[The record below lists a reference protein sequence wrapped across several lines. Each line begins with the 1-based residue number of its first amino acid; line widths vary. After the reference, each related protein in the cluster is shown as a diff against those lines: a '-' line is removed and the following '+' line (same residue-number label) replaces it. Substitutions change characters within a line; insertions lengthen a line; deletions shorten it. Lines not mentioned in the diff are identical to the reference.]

1 MAKHT
6 LALSAEETAA
16 IEWIMAR
23 DAEPTIPDVETWL
36 YLKVRGELRAAQTGY
51 ALARN
56 DAILEIVDK
65 GDQAKSVSEVR
76 ADVADRLKTP
86 RKKDEAIDAEI
97 RK

>member
-6 LALSAEETAA
+6 LVLSSDETAA
-16 IEWIMAR
+16 IEWLVAR

-56 DAILEIVDK
+56 DAILETVDS

-76 ADVADRLKTP
+76 ADVAERLKTP
-86 RKKDEAIDAEI
+86 RKKDGQIEMEI
-97 RK
+97 PR